1 MTPRLALGLVLLGAL
16 ALGALGAPWVQAAL
30 GHDPFAPDL
39 LSRFA
44 PPSASHPL
52 GTDDLGR
59 DLLLRLLHGARVSLA
74 VGVAAALAAAVIG
87 TAAGLVAA
95 WRGGIVDAVLMR
107 LADGLLAL
115 PALPLLVV
123 LAAIDPARLG
133 LPRGGTD
140 EAATDILRIVAIL
153 ALFGWVGVA
162 RLARAAALSVLARD
176 HVRAARA
183 LGAGEARVLLRH
195 VLPEILAPVAVATAL
210 AVAGAILAESTLS
223 FLGLGI
229 QPPAP
234 SWGNML
240 ANAQELVFSAP
251 LAAVW
256 PGLAILLAV
265 AGCTLVADGVRGRG
279 PRG

>member
-1 MTPRLALGLVLLGAL
+1 MRVRLWIGLALLMLLAAGAV
-16 ALGALGAPWVQAAL
+16 AAPMVQASL

-39 LSRFA
+39 FSRFGPA
-44 PPSASHPL
+44 SAEHPL

-59 DLLLRLLHGARVSLA
+59 DVLLRLLYGARVSLL
-74 VGVAAALAAAVIG
+74 VGMATALVASAIG
-87 TAAGLVAA
+87 TLAGLVAA
-95 WRGGIVDAVLMR
+95 WRGGWVEVVLMR

-123 LAAIDPARLG
+123 LAALDPAAIG
-133 LPRGGTD
+133 LPRG
-140 EAATDILRIVAIL
+140 EAFSDALRITAIL

-162 RLARAAALSVLARD
+162 RLARAAAITALARD

-183 LGAGEARVLLRH
+183 LGATEARVLWRH
-195 VLPEILAPVAVATAL
+195 VLPELRGPVAVATAL

-229 QPPAP
+229 APPAA

-256 PGLAILLAV
+256 PGLAILAAV
-265 AGCTLVADGVRGRG
+265 AGCTLVADGLRR
-279 PRG
+279 